1 MGEVTLSNQIGECI
15 ELGEKLRAKLNQA
28 KKEAKGYDLLRYL
41 KRAEAE
47 VMDLLHNLSQA
58 KADLPKRT

>member
-1 MGEVTLSNQIGECI
+1 VTLSQKIEECI
-15 ELGEKLRAKLNQA
+15 ELGEELRAKLSQA
-28 KKEAKGYDLLRYL
+28 KKEAKNYDLLRYL

-58 KADLPKRT
+58 KGDLPRSKGC

>member
-1 MGEVTLSNQIGECI
+1 MTLSQQIGECI
-15 ELGEKLRAKLNQA
+15 ELGEELRAKLSQA
-28 KKEAKGYDLLRYL
+28 KKEAKNYDLLRYL

-58 KADLPKRT
+58 KSDLPRSKGC

>member
-1 MGEVTLSNQIGECI
+1 MTLNRQIEECI
-15 ELGEKLRAKLNQA
+15 ELSEDLRKKLNQA

-47 VMDLLHNLSQA
+47 VMDLLHNLSRA
-58 KADLPKRT
+58 KANLSKPK

>member
-1 MGEVTLSNQIGECI
+1 MTLSQQIGECI
-15 ELGEKLRAKLNQA
+15 DLGEKLRAKLSLAKDQA
-28 KKEAKGYDLLRYL
+28 QGYDLLRYL

-58 KADLPKRT
+58 KADLPKPK